1 MINIRNLLDI
11 CGIVYKEDQLIM
23 LEKLLND
30 MIQKYLKG
38 NCEEVSSCSKNS
50 NEVLVGYAI
59 KQEEFSDYY
68 ETDPIEEPNVE
79 TNLVID
85 DSKFSGQTKF
95 AAKI

>member
-11 CGIVYKEDQLIM
+11 CGIIYKEDQLIM

-30 MIQKYLKG
+30 SVQKYLSG

-85 DSKFSGQTKF
+85 DSNYPGQTKF